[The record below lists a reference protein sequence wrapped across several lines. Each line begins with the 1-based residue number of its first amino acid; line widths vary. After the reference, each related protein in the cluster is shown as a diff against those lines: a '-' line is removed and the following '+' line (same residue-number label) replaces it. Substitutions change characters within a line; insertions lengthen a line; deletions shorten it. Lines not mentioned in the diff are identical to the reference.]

1 MITVVSSQAMGS
13 KVVNGKRMSRARVTL
28 NGLST
33 DTKPTLTY
41 GGVVIGNGSTYKE
54 IDTGTEYAY
63 DEVGMTWHIISSGA
77 SAQQEVERS
86 LGAIADEITGSRVT
100 SLDGTRLAESMV
112 VDTVGIPT
120 YVDDVT
126 DYAEYGITETGWYVF
141 ARLAAKAGTLVT
153 AETTVTGAA
162 GYIKTVGAD
171 HVDVAVRF
179 EVAAT
184 SQPVT
189 VNWGTSLDAY
199 IFRADDLAIRNLDYR
214 TTFYVYDISDYATW
228 SYKRSADQVYVGTKY
243 YTESEGEW
251 SQVAVKALEPIP
263 ADTYHT
269 HAYVVTTDETF
280 QNGVTYYTY
289 EGGVYTAAEVT
300 VGDPVTSDDPEVV
313 LPTYFVDQYTL
324 TTDAYFVG
332 TAYYQEADGEYTQ
345 VAVKAGEVCSYYTKV
360 ITYPLPTTVAFAGTE
375 YWVQDDSELGY
386 SRAAVL
392 AGTEMTADTYYT
404 HVYTLLTAAG
414 KFAADTRYYKLVNG
428 EYVLQTVTVGG
439 SYAKNTHYV
448 DTWTLQEGTFVGT
461 AYYLEQNGEMQQ
473 VAVLAGDPIPA
484 AYYTQLVSYV
494 LTEDE
499 TILVGKTYYVEED
512 GAYVEAEVTID
523 AEIPANT
530 YYERVITYPQASGT
544 FEDGVTYYT
553 APTGVY
559 TEAEVTVGETI
570 PTVEYRIQRIDWPQY
585 TEEEFESGETYYTT
599 ADKVTYTEADVDA
612 GDTVP
617 VWLEHEKI
625 TFAGMA
631 KNVTYVFEEM
641 IDAPVEIVL
650 PEIPDDGH
658 GAWYEIQMRHKTTYS
673 TTLVPPSEDVK
684 ISSTAT
690 VMQSRGIN
698 IIDLHYNDVAG
709 AKVWRMINT
718 HSNFVGY

>member
-1 MITVVSSQAMGS
+1 MISVIFERGDGS
-13 KVVNGKRMSRARVTL
+13 GYVNGRRVARKYFEL
-28 NGLST
+28 AALRT
-33 DTKPTLTY
+33 DKKPVIMY
-41 GGVVIGNGSTYKE
+41 GSAKIANGSTIDE
-54 IDTGTEYAY
+54 IDTGAEYIY
-63 DEVGMTWHIISSGA
+63 DEENSTWHIKATGA
-77 SAQQEVERS
+77 STQAEVAES
-86 LGAIADEITGSRVT
+86 LKAIGDELTGSRVT
-100 SLDGTRLAESMV
+100 SLDGTRLEAGMV
-112 VDTVGIPT
+112 VETIGIPA
-120 YVDDVT
+120 YVADVSE
-126 DYAEYGITETGWYVF
+126 YEEYGITETGWYVF
-141 ARLAAKAGTLVT
+141 ARIRAKAGTTVT
-153 AETTVTGAA
+153 EETAVTGAA
-162 GYIKTVGAD
+162 GCIRAVGAD

-179 EVAAT
+179 EVAAS

-199 IFRADDLAIRNLDYR
+199 VFRADDLAIRNLDYR

-243 YTESEGEW
+243 YTETEGVW
-251 SQVAVKALEPIP
+251 SQAAVKALQPIP
-263 ADTYHT
+263 ADTYYT

-280 QNGVTYYTY
+280 QSGTTYYTK
-289 EGGVYTAAEVT
+289 EGTVYTAAEVT
-300 VGDPVTSDDPEVV
+300 AGDPVTSDDPEVV
-313 LPTYFVDQYTL
+313 LPTYYVDQYTL
-324 TTDAYFVG
+324 ATDAYFIG
-332 TAYYQEADGEYTQ
+332 TAYYQENDGEYEQ

-392 AGTEMTADTYYT
+392 AGTEMAADTYYT
-404 HVYTLLTAAG
+404 HAYTLLTAAG

-448 DTWTLQEGTFVGT
+448 DTWTLQEGEFAGT
-461 AYYLEQNGEMQQ
+461 GYYLENNGEMQQ
-473 VAVLAGDPIPA
+473 VAVLAGEPIPE
-484 AYYTQLVSYV
+484 AYYTRLVSYV

-523 AEIPANT
+523 AEVPADT
-530 YYERVITYPQASGT
+530 YYEQVITYPQASGT

-553 APTGVY
+553 APAGVY

-570 PTVEYRIQRIDWPQY
+570 PAVEYRIQRIDWPQY
-585 TEEEFESGETYYTT
+585 TEEEFASGETYYTT
-599 ADKVTYTEADVDA
+599 ADKAEYTEADVDA

-617 VWLEHEKI
+617 AWYEHEKI
-625 TFAGMA
+625 TFAGMTR
-631 KNVTYVFEEM
+631 NVTYAFDEM

-684 ISSTAT
+684 ISSTTT
-690 VMQSRGIN
+690 VAQSRGIN
-698 IIDLHYNDVAG
+698 ILDLHYNNVAG
-709 AKVWRMINT
+709 AKVWRLINT